1 MSNDHSSLASTDIM
15 LLMENYQNIMQMNAI
30 LQQQQKQLIDL
41 QNKILYTQTDM
52 SKTQV
57 DTINQIDKMLD
68 KLLDCACNIQEISK
82 VLKDNFDNV
91 EDSIMT
97 KLELND
103 KSVSDLKID
112 NIKQSNSINKTMYG
126 AWVGMITIIIAITS
140 LFITSYEKFSSLD
153 KIYKLLEQLTQ
164 YFNIG

>member
-41 QNKILYTQTDM
+41 QNKLLTTQTDI

-57 DTINQIDKMLD
+57 DTVNQIEKIIE
-68 KLLDCACNIQEISK
+68 KLSDCACNIQEISK
-82 VLKDNFDNV
+82 ILKSNFDDI

-97 KLELND
+97 KLEYND

-112 NIKQSNSINKTMYG
+112 NIKQSNSINKNVNG
-126 AWVGMITIIIAITS
+126 AWIGMGTIIVAIIA
-140 LFITSYEKFSSLD
+140 LFIASYDKFASLD
-153 KIYKLLEQLTQ
+153 KIHKLLEQIVK